1 RRHHPHARLAAEHH
15 PGRPPHRPG
24 PGRARAVPGPHR
36 LHPPGRPVRRAGLPR
51 RSRPAPTAEP
61 AGPDRQTGDPMIRAK
76 SALAGAG
83 ALVLAGALA
92 AGVAHAAGP
101 AAARPSTAHPARTTW
116 VGSWGSVPTTVP
128 PASTTMFSNQTI
140 RQTVHLSIGGSA
152 LQVRFSNEF
161 GTAPLVIGEAHVG
174 LAAGSQPSR
183 SVAPGS
189 DRRLS
194 F

>member
-1 RRHHPHARLAAEHH
+1 RPALTAE
-15 PGRPPHRPG
+15 PSG
-24 PGRARAVPGPHR
+24 PDRKPSGPDRRAVR
-36 LHPPGRPVRRAGLPR
+36 TRPQ
-51 RSRPAPTAEP
+51 SRPAPTAEP

-101 AAARPSTAHPARTTW
+101 AARPPTAHPARTTW

-152 LQVRFSNEF
+152 
-161 GTAPLVIGEAHVG
+161 
-174 LAAGSQPSR
+174 
-183 SVAPGS
+183 
-189 DRRLS
+189 
-194 F
+194 